1 VSTGPMKWLQSDSWE
16 DKPWCWCPDY
26 RASEMGTGIVH
37 KRGQH
42 ADSGDCAYAGPQK
55 DTDMREQVR
64 TSFMRVSD
72 GLLDIAMEV
81 KKEQPPLAVIAAKG
95 DGGKVAQ
102 LVRLIEELIER
113 DLPDVEPR
121 HYLRRIRE
129 IQGG

>member
-1 VSTGPMKWLQSDSWE
+1 
-16 DKPWCWCPDY
+16 
-26 RASEMGTGIVH
+26 
-37 KRGQH
+37 
-42 ADSGDCAYAGPQK
+42 
-55 DTDMREQVR
+55 MREQVR

-81 KKEQPPLAVIAAKG
+81 KKEQPPLAVIAAKD

-102 LVRLIEELIER
+102 LVRLVEELIER

-121 HYLRRIRE
+121 YYLRRIRE